1 MTAAINNDTDS
12 KKLST
17 ETADFWLDTDGIIRR
32 VIHVGADETLDEAK
46 KGFKIMLDISGG
58 MKRPL
63 LVDMRGMKSITRE
76 ARQFLSSET
85 SKHFTAVATIVDS
98 PITKMIGNFAMR
110 INPLGISVKIF
121 SDERK
126 AVAWLKGIIF

>member
-1 MTAAINNDTDS
+1 MTAAMENDNDFKKFSTD
-12 KKLST
+12 
-17 ETADFWLDTDGIIRR
+17 TADFWLDANGIIRR

-46 KGFKIMLDISGG
+46 KGLKIMLDISGG

-63 LVDMRGMKSITRE
+63 LIDLRGMKSITRE
-76 ARQFLSSET
+76 ARQFLSSES

-110 INPLGISVKIF
+110 INPLGITVRIF
-121 SDERK
+121 SDESK
-126 AVAWLKGIIF
+126 ALEWLMGQKK